1 MKKTMKNL
9 ASATLSA
16 LTLLTSTAFVHAGS
30 EYVGIQG
37 AQIAMGD
44 SAGRLTFTR
53 TFTLPSTL
61 NTTSTAT
68 ADAAL
73 LQMTHRNAVDAQHA
87 VYINPPTAVCFG
99 KTRDEAAGGNAS
111 ALVMTLSTR
120 GTDDEGDRFT
130 EHRLVA
136 ASRLRPGTN
145 TFMVCARNPS
155 GELTGDIDEFNFGD
169 VVLHFRTT
177 P

>member
-1 MKKTMKNL
+1 MKKTMKTL

-16 LTLLTSTAFVHAGS
+16 LTLLTPAAFVHAGS
-30 EYVGIQG
+30 EYIGIQG

-44 SAGRLTFTR
+44 AAGRLTFTR
-53 TFTLPSTL
+53 TFNLPSNL
-61 NTTSTAT
+61 NTTNSTAN
-68 ADAAL
+68 AAV
-73 LQMTHRNAVDAQHA
+73 LQMTHKNVVDPQHS

-99 KTRDEAAGGNAS
+99 KARDEGTSGNAS
-111 ALVMTLSTR
+111 ALVASLSAR
-120 GTDDEGDRFT
+120 GTDDQSDRFT
-130 EHRLVA
+130 EHRIVA
-136 ASRLRPGTN
+136 ASRLRPGSN

-169 VVLHFRTT
+169 VVLHFHTT